1 MIVPRRAEARVR
13 SLLAESPAVALLGP
27 RQAGKTTLARRIAG
41 AARGHYY
48 DLELESERLRLDLE
62 WAERVQARRLV
73 VLDEAQAWPEV
84 FPRLRA
90 AIDADRGRTG
100 RFLLL
105 GSVSPRLVRE
115 ISESLAGRLA
125 LVELTPFLW
134 GELESAAQRGRLWAV
149 GGYPDG
155 GVLRPARFPKW
166 HSDYLDLLCQRD
178 LPNWGLGAPP
188 ASIRRLMRMLA
199 AVHGQTWNVSVLAR
213 SLGIDPKTVSRY
225 VDYLE
230 GAFLVRRLEPFHAN
244 VKKRLVKSPKLYWR
258 DPGLLHAL
266 LHLADPGRLLDQPWV
281 GASFEGFA
289 IEQLLGHLGASG
301 RPHRAAFLRTSDGRE
316 IDLLLDVDDQRW
328 AIEVKLSARPAPQ
341 DMQRLDELADWVRA
355 DRRILLSRTPSPV
368 EAGARVSCDL
378 DWLLARLDRLADRP
392 APAAGERVGSRASA
406 PRRRARPPE
415 SSRGGRRSRE
425 AE

>member
-1 MIVPRRAEARVR
+1 MPLPRRVEARIR

-27 RQAGKTTLARRIAG
+27 RQAGKTTLARQLAG
-41 AARGHYY
+41 ADRGHYY

-62 WAERVQARRLV
+62 WDQRIRARRLV

-90 AIDADRGRTG
+90 SIDADRHRAG

-105 GSVSPRLVRE
+105 GSVSPGLVRE

-125 LVELTPFLW
+125 LAELTPFLW
-134 GELESAAQRGRLWAV
+134 SELASAAQRGRLWAV

-155 GVLRPARFPKW
+155 GVLRPSRFPRW
-166 HSDYLDLLCQRD
+166 QSDYLDLLCQRD

-188 ASIRRLMRMLA
+188 ALIRRLMRMLA
-199 AVHGQTWNVSVLAR
+199 AVHGQTWNASVLAR
-213 SLGIDPKTVSRY
+213 SLGIDQKTVNRY

-244 VKKRLVKSPKLYWR
+244 LKKRLVKSPKLYWR

-266 LHLADPGRLLDQPWV
+266 LHLADPTHLLDQPWV
-281 GASFEGFA
+281 GASFEGFV
-289 IEQLLGHLGASG
+289 IEQLLGHLAASG
-301 RPHRAAFLRTSDGRE
+301 RAHRAAFLRTSDGRE
-316 IDLLLDVDDQRW
+316 IDALVEVGDQRW
-328 AIEVKLSARPAPQ
+328 AIEVKLSARPTPD
-341 DMQRLDELADWVRA
+341 DMRQLDALADWVEA
-355 DRRILLSRTPSPV
+355 DRRILVSRTPSPI

-378 DWLLARLDRLADRP
+378 PWLLENLDGLLDRPD
-392 APAAGERVGSRASA
+392 AG
-406 PRRRARPPE
+406 RARA
-415 SSRGGRRSRE
+415 GRRPR
-425 AE
+425 AR